1 MPHESLSLGVV
12 DPKEADE
19 VLTGDYPQGFNYKKL
34 FLKGSSIIGGMHL
47 TEELEDVW
55 PIIDAIKSKA
65 DVSEFKADLLKPGFL
80 IKEALEKTVD

>member
-1 MPHESLSLGVV
+1 M
-12 DPKEADE
+12 
-19 VLTGDYPQGFNYKKL
+19 
-34 FLKGSSIIGGMHL
+34 KGNSIIGGMYL

-55 PIIDAIKSKA
+55 PIIGAIKSKA